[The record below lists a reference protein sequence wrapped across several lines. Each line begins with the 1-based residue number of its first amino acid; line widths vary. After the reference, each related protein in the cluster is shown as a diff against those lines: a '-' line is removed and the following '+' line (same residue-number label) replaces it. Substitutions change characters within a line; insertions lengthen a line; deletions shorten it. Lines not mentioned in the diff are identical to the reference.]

1 MPAVTLH
8 VSGALGEALNAT
20 ALGDQAPSTAD
31 PAAGVAPRLPRRPAP
46 RVPAIKKPTLRRTG
60 KVRPGSVRPS
70 LRSRSMRI
78 ASRSG
83 PSPSTPRVPDD
94 GGGARPCGARSA
106 GALCFPPPPRPAP
119 AEQEKQEFVTTLPV
133 RCPRRVPT
141 SRRCGRPAS
150 RASADPRLCAV
161 RVVCTWSQVARS
173 CEAPEGPR
181 LLSPLFLQIVF
192 CSRSQASQPCLLL
205 QRHEFVR
212 TVAAQRLA
220 PLEASGSSA

>member
-70 LRSRSMRI
+70 LRNLSMRI
-78 ASRSG
+78 ASRSS

-106 GALCFPPPPRPAP
+106 GALCFPPPPRPG
-119 AEQEKQEFVTTLPV
+119 
-133 RCPRRVPT
+133 
-141 SRRCGRPAS
+141 SS
-150 RASADPRLCAV
+150 RAGKAGICHDTSCALSSSGPHVTPLWEARVQGLRGSPSVCGPCRVHVEPGGQVLRGAGGATAALATFLADCV
-161 RVVCTWSQVARS
+161 
-173 CEAPEGPR
+173 
-181 LLSPLFLQIVF
+181 LLSLSSV
-192 CSRSQASQPCLLL
+192 SALL
-205 QRHEFVR
+205 
-212 TVAAQRLA
+212 AAA
-220 PLEASGSSA
+220 ET